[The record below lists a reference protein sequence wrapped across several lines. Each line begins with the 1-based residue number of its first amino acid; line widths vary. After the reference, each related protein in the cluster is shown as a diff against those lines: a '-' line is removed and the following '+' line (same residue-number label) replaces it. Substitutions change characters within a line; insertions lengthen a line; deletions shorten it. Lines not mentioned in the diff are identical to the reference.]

1 MNTNRILALLS
12 KAIDNNDID
21 SVLGERVA
29 YMIQTG
35 VFKEL
40 FEIGGVSEIINLTL
54 SDRGLWI
61 QHIVM
66 KGAGTAPF
74 ITAKTELRV
83 PLSSRLVIDTD
94 EPIYVHTYS
103 IGYES
108 CIYKKRLLTA
118 SDVT

>member
-61 QHIVM
+61 QHIVA
-66 KGAGTAPF
+66 KEAGTASD
-74 ITAKTELRV
+74 A
-83 PLSSRLVIDTD
+83 TD

-118 SDVT
+118 ADVT